1 MSGPLSE
8 SGPWDLVADGY
19 VDTTRVVL
27 HQFAKDAIN
36 AVGVGPEHS
45 VLDVA
50 AGPGTLCLELA
61 PRVRHVTALDFS
73 ADMVRHCKARALSL
87 GITNVEIVEGDGQ
100 QLPFPDARFDRAFS
114 NFGLMFF
121 PDRVLGLKEMHRT
134 LKPGGKVA
142 ITSWHPAEDSPAFS
156 MLFGA
161 LVQTGLVPAQEPSP
175 IRGLDDPEVFRKELA
190 LAGFEDVHVETVS
203 HDLVVNTVEEVWDD
217 SVRGSVPIVLLKK
230 KLGEKWPAASD
241 KVLDH
246 LRKNVQPGQSFPMPA
261 WLGTAIKS

>member
-8 SGPWDLVADGY
+8 PGPWDLVADGY
-19 VDTTRVVL
+19 VDTTRVLL
-27 HQFAKDAIN
+27 HNYAMSAIDAI
-36 AVGVGPEHS
+36 GVSPEHS

-61 PRVRHVTALDFS
+61 PRAQHVTALDFS
-73 ADMVRHCKARALSL
+73 ADMVKHCKRRALEL

-100 QLPFPDARFDRAFS
+100 RLPFEDARFDRAFS

-121 PDRVLGLKEMHRT
+121 PDRVQGLSEMHRT
-134 LKPGGKVA
+134 LKPGGRVA
-142 ITSWHPAEDSPAFS
+142 ITSWHPAENSPGFS

-161 LVQTGLVPAQEPSP
+161 LVQTGLVPPQEPSP
-175 IRGLDDPEVFRKELA
+175 IRGMDDPDVVRKELA
-190 LAGFEDVHVETVS
+190 LAGFEDVRVETVS
-203 HDLVVNTVEEVWDD
+203 HDLVVTSVEQMWDE

-230 KLGEKWPAASD
+230 KLGDAWAAASD

-246 LRKNVQPGQSFPMPA
+246 LRKSVQPGQAFPMPA
-261 WLGTAIKS
+261 WLGTAVKS